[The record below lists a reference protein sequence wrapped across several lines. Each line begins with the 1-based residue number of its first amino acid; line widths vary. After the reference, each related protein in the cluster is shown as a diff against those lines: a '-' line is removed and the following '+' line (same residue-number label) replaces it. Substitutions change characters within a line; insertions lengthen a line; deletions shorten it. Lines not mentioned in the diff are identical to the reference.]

1 MRVVGLMR
9 AECVSEWAVGTSG
22 VVGVMACRRMGNGG
36 FCVGELLMLLLLKQT
51 VVPVILL
58 PLCVHDGWS
67 AGTLM
72 KTITGCC
79 LSRLKGAEGGK
90 GQIWHAG

>member
-1 MRVVGLMR
+1 MVSLAR
-9 AECVSEWAVGTSG
+9 AECASEWAVGASG
-22 VVGVMACRRMGNGG
+22 VVGVMVCRRRGG
-36 FCVGELLMLLLLKQT
+36 VGVCVGKLLMLLLLEQI

-58 PLCVHDGWS
+58 PLSVHVGRS

-79 LSRLKGAEGGK
+79 LSRLKGAEG
-90 GQIWHAG
+90 